1 MNRVLFVILAVFLIL
16 CIFTNGC
23 TGYTFYLATI
33 YDIDIWADN
42 SSTPNYFVD
51 VVIGEHTS
59 CDSFDSYN
67 LTRSSNTTLRLEI
80 ANEHI
85 TNEPCAEYAKYVEHT
100 FPLGSDFVPGG
111 NYTVE
116 VNDVTVNFVH
126 GVLGTYRAV
135 ILDMEIWTDE
145 SLPPEYFVNVWVKEP
160 SICDKF
166 DSYNVMRAGNT
177 TIIVDVFNR
186 RCCTGCPDP
195 DPAEYGAWR
204 YWDWHFDIPLGSD
217 FVSGVN
223 YTVEVNDVT
232 ETFVT

>member
-1 MNRVLFVILAVFLIL
+1 MNRILSVILAVLLIL
-16 CIFTNGC
+16 SIFANGC
-23 TGYTFYLATI
+23 TGYTLYLATI
-33 YDIDIWADN
+33 YGIDIWADK

-67 LTRSSNTTLRLEI
+67 VTRGGNTTVRVEI
-80 ANEHI
+80 VNKHI

-116 VNDVTVNFVH
+116 INDVTVNFVP
-126 GVLGTYRAV
+126 GVIMIYRAT
-135 ILDMEIWTDE
+135 ILHVEIWADG
-145 SLPPEYFVNVWVKEP
+145 SLPTEYFVDVWVKET

-166 DSYNVMRAGNT
+166 DSYNVTRAGNT
-177 TIIVDVFNR
+177 TITVDIFNR
-186 RCCTGCPDP
+186 RSCTGCPDP
-195 DPAEYGAWR
+195 DPAEYGDMR
-204 YWDWHFDIPLGSD
+204 YWDWHFDVPLGSD
-217 FVSGVN
+217 FVTGVN

-232 ETFVT
+232 ETFVA